1 MNTSLFRIAAVAGFS
16 LFAAATSQA
25 DINTYR
31 VHGTVQQVDAANHQ
45 VTLAQDAVT
54 ELGWPMRTMTYKVD
68 GNSILGSVATGQS
81 VDATFTADSPYNP
94 SIHFITPA
102 SR

>member
-1 MNTSLFRIAAVAGFS
+1 MNISLSRIAVVAVFS
-16 LFAAATSQA
+16 LFAAASQA
-25 DINTYR
+25 DIDTYR
-31 VHGTVQQVDAANHQ
+31 VHGTVQQIDAANHK

-68 GNSILGSVATGQS
+68 GDSILSGVAAGQS
-81 VDATFTADSPYNP
+81 VDATFTAESPYNP
-94 SIHFITPA
+94 SLHFITPT

>member
-1 MNTSLFRIAAVAGFS
+1 MNKSLSCIAAVAVFS
-16 LFAAATSQA
+16 LFAAAASQA
-25 DINTYR
+25 DVNTYR
-31 VHGTVQQVDAANHQ
+31 VHGTVQQIDAANHK

-68 GNSILGSVATGQS
+68 GDGILGGVAAGQS

-94 SIHFITPA
+94 SIHFITPT
-102 SR
+102 SH